1 MEREELLTEVREMN
15 RLLAEQNRL
24 QRDWKL
30 SVRNGILSGL
40 GGVIGATIVAAIVI
54 SMLRPAL
61 ERVGLQNLIESRAKP
76 SATHDSK

>member
-30 SVRNGILSGL
+30 SIRNGILSGL

-61 ERVGLQNLIESRAKP
+61 ERVGLENLIESGART
-76 SATHDSK
+76 SASHDSK

>member
-1 MEREELLTEVREMN
+1 MERDVLLEEIRETNRLLTEHV
-15 RLLAEQNRL
+15 RL

-61 ERVGLQNLIESRAKP
+61 ERVGLQNLIESGAKA
-76 SATHDSK
+76 STTHDSK